1 MLPMTNE
8 IDFPAALRTKHIF
21 FGLIKVCETVLLSFL
36 TVSNFSLHLII
47 FLGLLLTLPK
57 DSAGVGDVKKN
68 SQKAEIKI
76 QIKSFF
82 KNQSWM
88 AKSSS
93 VMIQ

>member
-1 MLPMTNE
+1 M
-8 IDFPAALRTKHIF
+8 
-21 FGLIKVCETVLLSFL
+21 
-36 TVSNFSLHLII
+36 
-47 FLGLLLTLPK
+47 LPK
-57 DSAGVGDVKKN
+57 DSAGVDDVKEN

-82 KNQSWM
+82 KKQSWM